1 MRRKSILLALL
12 ATAMMAVSLPDI
24 RQASAAPDEETRTDV
39 LEVFSPDG
47 TISRRPVTRPAIEL
61 PARAQAVAAA
71 EVIPIE
77 INGPSASRF
86 DLVFV
91 GDGYTSAQLGTYGEH
106 VRGKLAEIMA
116 VEPFKSY
123 RGQFNVWQVNVISPE
138 SGVDNDPS
146 YGIRRNTALDMY
158 FWCGN
163 IERLLCVNETKARQ
177 YASSAEDVDQVIALA
192 NTTKYGG
199 AGGNV
204 ATSSGGNA
212 LAGQIVVH
220 ELGHSIG
227 GLADEYTYGGGD
239 CYPYREP
246 REINSSR
253 YTAEQMRQ
261 YQAKWY
267 RWLGQVSPDGGVVDT
282 YTGSSYYTRCVY
294 RPTDNSLMR
303 SLGRAFNLPG
313 REAMIAALYKET
325 GVVEAAASDESES
338 PWVLPLGGASV
349 TWTLDGQP
357 AGTGTHFAAPALS
370 PGAHE
375 VVATVTDSTSAVL
388 DPELRKRYMT
398 RRISWIIGE

>member
-12 ATAMMAVSLPDI
+12 AAALMAVSLPDV
-24 RQASAAPDEETRTDV
+24 RQASAAPEETRTDV

-61 PARAQAVAAA
+61 PAQAQAVAAA
-71 EVIPIE
+71 EVVPIE

-91 GDGYTSAQLGTYGEH
+91 GDGYTSGQLGTYGEH
-106 VRGKLAEIMA
+106 VRSKLAELMA
-116 VEPFKSY
+116 VEPFKTY

-177 YASSAEDVDQVIALA
+177 YASSAGDVDQVIALA

-261 YQAKWY
+261 YQTKWY
-267 RWLGQVSPDGGVVDT
+267 RWLGQTSPDGGVVDT

-294 RPTDNSLMR
+294 RPTENSLMR

-313 REAMIAALYKET
+313 REAMIAAFYKET

-338 PWVLPLGGASV
+338 PWVLPVGGASV
-349 TWTLDGQP
+349 TWTVDGVP
-357 AGTGTHFAAPALS
+357 AGSGNSFAGSGLAPG
-370 PGAHE
+370 PHE
-375 VVATVTDSTSAVL
+375 VVATVTDATSAVL

-398 RRISWIIGE
+398 RRISWTIGE